1 MAKSFED
8 LLNGDLS
15 EPKTMDATIK
25 QIAGNVAKN
34 LTAIGS
40 FAVVFAFILIFMFDI
55 DLKTKWTISIAAD
68 VIVSTIL
75 FQMFR
80 TFQGEEGRKSGK
92 ADPDFIE
99 SKKRYEEKAK
109 SVSDAGH
116 EQMQAFCDDY
126 VAENL
131 KARRVKILHPVRLD
145 YATYETRYEMADK
158 RAIKADTRL
167 TRKQKAAVLVCNKMT
182 PATLT
187 PDMIVLGDFGSGLTA
202 SILTPPSE
210 RDKKQVLAGMIITVA
225 LAAFTSFLAFDGS
238 IKLTMAKVV
247 YCLLKLCFM
256 LFQGIKERY
265 QKHILYSVDAVRY
278 NDWLSAMIDRY
289 HDFSRRKKE
298 VELTLDKNT
307 VCGDDLAREGYDRQ
321 GGQPIGDTDE
331 HHERT
336 VQGRGVRVR
345 DVSENA
351 HGSPCIL

>member
-1 MAKSFED
+1 MSKSFD
-8 LLNGDLS
+8 DIFGDVS

-25 QIAGNVAKN
+25 QLAGNVAKN
-34 LTAIGS
+34 LTTIGS
-40 FAVVFAFILIFMFDI
+40 FAVIFAFILIFMFDI
-55 DLKTKWTISIAAD
+55 NLKTEWTIAIAAD

-109 SVSDAGH
+109 TISDAGH
-116 EQMQAFCDDY
+116 EQMQAFCDEY

-131 KARRVKILHPVRLD
+131 KARRVKVLHPVRLD
-145 YATYETRYEMADK
+145 YATYAARYENVDK
-158 RAIKADTRL
+158 RTIKADKL
-167 TRKQKAAVLVCNKMT
+167 LARKQKAAVMVANKMT

-210 RDKKQVLAGMIITVA
+210 RDKKQVMAGLIITVL
-225 LAAFTSFLAFDGS
+225 LAGFTSFLAFDGS

-247 YCLLKLCFM
+247 YCMLKLCFM

-278 NDWLSAMIDRY
+278 NDWLSAMVDRY

-298 VELTLDKNT
+298 VEVSLDKNT
-307 VCGDDLAREGYDRQ
+307 VCGDDLAREGHDSKGRE
-321 GGQPIGDTDE
+321 PIGDTDGY
-331 HHERT
+331 HERS
-336 VQGRGVRVR
+336 VPGGSVRVR
-345 DVSENA
+345 SLSEDA